1 MKVTKLTIDEKND
14 EKSTLVQETD
24 DEFAISVENLV
35 KIYNGKVKAVNDL
48 TIKVRKGEIFGFLGP
63 NGAGK
68 TTTIMILSTLLQ
80 KTSGKASVNGFDV
93 MTNPDKVRRS
103 IGVVFQEPALDLE
116 LTAIENLQLHAD
128 LHGLTKASKEKR
140 IKEVLMLVDLVD
152 QKDWPVKNYS
162 GGMKRRL
169 EIARGLIH
177 APSVLLLW
185 KKQMNY
191 ATELQLLI
199 TEGLLL
205 KEPRMN

>member
-103 IGVVFQEPALDLE
+103 IGVVFQEPAL
-116 LTAIENLQLHAD
+116 
-128 LHGLTKASKEKR
+128 G
-140 IKEVLMLVDLVD
+140 
-152 QKDWPVKNYS
+152 W
-162 GGMKRRL
+162 
-169 EIARGLIH
+169 
-177 APSVLLLW
+177 
-185 KKQMNY
+185 
-191 ATELQLLI
+191 
-199 TEGLLL
+199 
-205 KEPRMN
+205 